1 MTRTFSHAA
10 RWIMGLTLM
19 LAQPAAQ
26 GNALVALAASLDVQA
41 HALDGDTLSI
51 DLRLLGVDAFEAHQL
66 CRTGS
71 GQCSACGEAARR
83 HLKQLLFQ
91 DTNSRGR
98 KTISIHFVATSS
110 YGRPIITALSNGT
123 DVGLSLIRAGLAVPE
138 TQYLANDNARAQN
151 YLAAFAE
158 AKAAKRGAHSGA
170 WVMPSAWRKGQRLDC
185 TS

>member
-1 MTRTFSHAA
+1 MPGSWQTGK
-10 RWIMGLTLM
+10 WIVSITL
-19 LAQPAAQ
+19 LLVQPAAQ
-26 GNALVALAASLDVQA
+26 GNAQVATAASLDVQA
-41 HALDGDTLSI
+41 HALDGDTLTI
-51 DLRLLGVDAFEAHQL
+51 DLRLLGVDAFEAHQM

-71 GQCSACGEAARR
+71 GQCSACGEAARH

-91 DTNSRGR
+91 KLNSRGS
-98 KTISIHFVATSS
+98 KTVSISFVATSS
-110 YGRPIITALSNGT
+110 YGRPMITALSDGT

-138 TQYLANDNARAQN
+138 TLYLTNDRARAQH

-170 WVMPSAWRKGQRLDC
+170 WIKPSAWRRGQRLGC

>member
-1 MTRTFSHAA
+1 
-10 RWIMGLTLM
+10 MGLTLM

-26 GNALVALAASLDVQA
+26 GNAQAMATQSLDVQA

-71 GQCSACGEAARR
+71 GQCSACGEASRR

-98 KTISIHFVATSS
+98 KTISIRFVATSS

-123 DVGLSLIRAGLAVPE
+123 DVGLSLIRAGLAVPA
-138 TQYLANDNARAQN
+138 TQYLTNDQTRAQR

-170 WVMPSAWRKGQRLDC
+170 WIMPSAWRKGQRLGC